1 MAVGL
6 LHAHGKG
13 VLHCDLKPANILLD
27 ADNKP
32 RIADFGQSRLSHEQA
47 PALGTLFY
55 MAPEQADL
63 NALPDA
69 RWDVYALGAIIYR
82 MLVGQPPHRS
92 EDALRKIEE
101 STDLAERL
109 SRYQRL
115 IRTSPSPSAHR
126 REPGVDR
133 ALAEIIERCLAVN
146 PNKRFPNVQAVL
158 DALEAREESRLRR
171 PLLLLGFVGPVLLL
185 FIMGLFAMRGYDYAV
200 RDSEDFITLRAHEAN
215 DFAAKF
221 AARSIEG
228 ELERDFL
235 LIENEARDA
244 EFYGKFAA
252 VAGSGIVQQLNAQ
265 LKIRRWDTARL
276 AGVAGRVSGRSAACG
291 AERIS
296 GAPLGTP
303 SRPVEATIRWLRS
316 SPVSSRWMHRG
327 ACWPRPTTTK

>member
-1 MAVGL
+1 M
-6 LHAHGKG
+6 HAHGKG

-69 RWDVYALGAIIYR
+69 RWDVYALGAIFYR

-109 SRYQRL
+109 SRYQRI
-115 IRTSPSPSAHR
+115 IRTSPSPAAHR

-146 PNKRFPNVQAVL
+146 PHKRFPNVQAVL
-158 DALEAREESRLRR
+158 DALAAREESRLRR

-185 FIMGLFAMRGYDYAV
+185 LIMGLFAMRGYDYAV

-228 ELERDFL
+228 ELERVFL
-235 LIENEARDA
+235 ADRERGAGRRVLREVRHGGRIGRRP
-244 EFYGKFAA
+244 AA
-252 VAGSGIVQQLNAQ
+252 QCTAQ
-265 LKIRRWDTARL
+265 DPRWDIARL
-276 AGVAGRVSGRSAACG
+276 AGVADDFPGRSAACG

-296 GAPLGTP
+296 GAPLGTSSWP
-303 SRPVEATIRWLRS
+303 LEGRS
-316 SPVSSRWMHRG
+316 VGSEVRQYLHPGFTG
-327 ACWPRPTTTK
+327 AHAGLGL